1 MTNDPGFILLNLRI
15 VGLIMAALA
24 VLNLFVPRRFHWQEE
39 MARLSLLNRQI
50 FQAHSIFLILTLAMF
65 AALLLLRGPD
75 LMEPTPLARAVL
87 VGLTAFWTLR
97 MLMQWF
103 FYSPEVWRG
112 DRFKTAMHG
121 VFSVTW
127 VYVSAVFATALWL
140 NLVTGSSP
148 TP

>member
-1 MTNDPGFILLNLRI
+1 MTMEAGFVLLNLRI

-24 VLNLFVPRRFHWQEE
+24 VLNLFVPRRFRWQEE

-50 FQAHSIFLILTLAMF
+50 FQAHSIFLILTLGMF
-65 AALLLLRGPD
+65 AALLLLCGPD
-75 LMEPTPLARAVL
+75 LLEPTRLARAIL
-87 VGLTAFWTLR
+87 IGLTTFWTLR

-112 DRFKTAMHG
+112 DRFKTVMHG

-127 VYVSAVFATALWL
+127 VYVSGVFASALWI
-140 NLVTGSSP
+140 NLLTASS